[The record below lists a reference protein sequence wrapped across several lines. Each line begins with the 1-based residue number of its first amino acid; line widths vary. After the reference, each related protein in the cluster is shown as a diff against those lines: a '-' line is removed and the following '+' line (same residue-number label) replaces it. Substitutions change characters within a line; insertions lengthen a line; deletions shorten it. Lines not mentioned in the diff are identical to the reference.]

1 MIESNNPKRPPVP
14 HSKSPIR
21 VLLVEDSKSDTALLR
36 KMIKEGMGPATELVC
51 TSNLADALDKLAKE
65 HFDALLLDLLLPGNR
80 GAQSIRRINEQANVP
95 IITLTNSTDD
105 ALAVEVLHAGAEDH
119 LIKGTLAAQ
128 MLYRVIEYAIAR
140 HRRKVELQTLL
151 LIDELTGL
159 YNRRAFMTIGEQQL
173 KISNRDK
180 KGVIVGFADVDGL
193 KYINDRFGHY
203 QGDLALKDIA
213 QILKGTFRDSDVLA
227 RLGGDEFAVL
237 CSLDAADLSNILH
250 NRLRSNIDAH
260 LIAESRPYS
269 LSLSIGFTQYAS
281 GFTKS
286 LSEMVIESDSR
297 MYEEKLRRYSGGP
310 QLQAR

>member
-1 MIESNNPKRPPVP
+1 LIESNQPKGPPVP

-21 VLLVEDSKSDTALLR
+21 VLLVEDSKSDIALLR
-36 KMIKEGMGPATELVC
+36 KMIKDGMGPATELVC
-51 TSNLADALDKLAKE
+51 TSSLADALDKLAKE
-65 HFDALLLDLLLPGNR
+65 HFDALLLDLLFPGSR

-105 ALAVEVLHAGAEDH
+105 ALAVEVLQAGAEDH
-119 LIKGTLAAQ
+119 LIKGTLASQ

-159 YNRRAFMTIGEQQL
+159 YNRRAFLTIGEQQL
-173 KISNRDK
+173 KISSRDK
-180 KGVIVGFADVDGL
+180 KGIIVGFADLDGL
-193 KYINDRFGHY
+193 KYINDRFGHN

-213 QILKGTFRDSDVLA
+213 QILKSTFRDSDVLA

-237 CSLDAADLSNILH
+237 CSLDAADLSNVLDT
-250 NRLRSNIDAH
+250 RLRSNIDAY
-260 LIAESRPYS
+260 LVAESRPYS

-286 LSEMVIESDSR
+286 LSEMVIESDRR